1 MDTDGYTTL
10 RVRVQDGIAHATIDN
25 PPINLFDAALIVEM
39 DRFGREAA
47 GDPDVRVV
55 VVDSANPEFFIAHAD
70 VSLILQLPSEPQPP
84 PTELPLFTAMVDR
97 FRTMPKA
104 TLAVIEGRCRGGGS
118 ELVLGMDLR
127 FAALGR
133 ARLAQPEVAV
143 GIIPGGGGTQ
153 RLPRLVGRGRA
164 LEVILGCDDV
174 DAETAER
181 WGYVNRALPDGE
193 LRPFVDALARRI
205 ASFPPEAVAQPRRPW
220 PPRSPTRSR
229 DSWTRP
235 TASTRRSGWRTPAR
249 AWRGSWPPGA
259 RRPRSSSSRAF
270 RPDRDAHRPTP
281 GVPAAS
287 RADAVRALLA
297 RRVPERPCPRLFG
310 GLGVR
315 LRHTDALVVR

>member
-10 RVRVQDGIAHATIDN
+10 RVRVEDGIARATIDH

-47 GDPDVRVV
+47 DDPDVRVV
-55 VVDSANPEFFIAHAD
+55 VVDSANPDFFIAHAD
-70 VSLILQLPSEPQPP
+70 VKLILQLPSEPQPP

-104 TLAVIEGRCRGGGS
+104 TMAVIEGRCRGGGS

-133 ARLAQPEVAV
+133 ARLAQPEVTV

-153 RLPRLVGRGRA
+153 RLPRLIGRGRA

-193 LRPFVDALARRI
+193 LRAFVDALARRI
-205 ASFPPEAVAQPRRPW
+205 ASFPPEAVAHAKAAVAAAEPDPIPGLLDEAHRFNQ
-220 PPRSPTRSR
+220 TVGLA
-229 DSWTRP
+229 D
-235 TASTRRSGWRTPAR
+235 TRRRMEQFLAAGGQTREVELEPVSRGW
-249 AWRGSWPPGA
+249 GSP
-259 RRPRSSSSRAF
+259 
-270 RPDRDAHRPTP
+270 
-281 GVPAAS
+281 
-287 RADAVRALLA
+287 
-297 RRVPERPCPRLFG
+297 
-310 GLGVR
+310 
-315 LRHTDALVVR
+315 